1 MCCMMIV
8 YMYKSLQINLLFC
21 SVITRQY
28 DSPVSRYNERYEQN
42 EFSIMFDELNL
53 PIINIEIFQAIKEL
67 KTNKSGGPDLYL
79 NDFFI
84 HGKHVLAPYLLN
96 LFNRIFDKGYFPE
109 VWSEGYIIPLHKK
122 GSNNDENNYRGI
134 TFLSTL
140 GKLFARILNNSL
152 TKWAENYAVYIEAQA
167 GFRS

>member
-79 NDFFI
+79 NE
-84 HGKHVLAPYLLN
+84 Y
-96 LFNRIFDKGYFPE
+96 
-109 VWSEGYIIPLHKK
+109 
-122 GSNNDENNYRGI
+122 
-134 TFLSTL
+134 
-140 GKLFARILNNSL
+140 
-152 TKWAENYAVYIEAQA
+152 
-167 GFRS
+167 